1 MSLDNFIPEIWSG
14 ELLVAFR
21 KAHVFG
27 NLVNR
32 QFEGEIKD
40 KGDVVRITT
49 PAPITVGAYSG
60 TVTYQTPLSAQQS
73 LLIDQD
79 YFWAFDMDDLEKV
92 QANVELVQPYMQ
104 EAGYALAD
112 TVDRNISA
120 LYTATGLTD
129 TPLTIAT
136 TANNY
141 PAYVLAAQ
149 KLDEQNVPRTGRWV
163 VISPAGYAALLS
175 TAQFTAA
182 TALGDAVIRTGAV
195 GQVAGFDVYVSN
207 NLVLDTT
214 RKYMYGT
221 NSAITFALQHSMVE
235 PVRREGSFKSAV
247 RGRHVWG
254 RKVVRPSAL
263 GVISATE

>member
-21 KAHVFG
+21 KAHVFAP
-27 NLVNR
+27 LVNR
-32 QFEGEIKD
+32 QYEGDVRD

-49 PAPITVGAYSG
+49 PAPIAVNAYSG
-60 TVTYQTPLSAQQS
+60 TVTYETPLSAQQS

-79 YFWAFDMDDLEKV
+79 FYWAFDMDDLEKV
-92 QANVELVQPYMQ
+92 QANVELMRPFME

-112 TVDRNISA
+112 TVDTNIAA
-120 LYTATGLTD
+120 LYTASGLSD
-129 TPLTIAT
+129 TALTIAT
-136 TANNY
+136 AADNY
-141 PAYVLAAQ
+141 PAYVTAAQ
-149 KLDEQNVPRTGRWV
+149 KLDEANVPRTGRWV
-163 VISPAGYAALLS
+163 VISPAGYGALLK

-182 TALGDAVIRTGAV
+182 TQLGDAVIRTGAV
-195 GQVAGFDVYVSN
+195 GQVAGFNVYVSN

-235 PVRREGSFKSAV
+235 PVRREGSFKDAV